1 MAQRTDIRYVRLYTD
16 GTAARK
22 LDVARPAANTTLPKK
37 AKKQKKIILHVDP
50 IAILGTVT
58 AMVMLVIMVVSM
70 FMLRDAQNKATVME
84 QRVEKVLMEN
94 QELQKEYESGYDLE
108 QVERTA
114 LALGMV
120 PKAQVQHVK
129 LHVQVPQ
136 VQTPD
141 TAWDQFVA
149 FLTGLFA

>member
-22 LDVARPAANTTLPKK
+22 LDVARPAAKTTLPRK

-50 IAILGTVT
+50 IAILGTIT

-70 FMLRDAQNKATVME
+70 FMLRDAENRATAME

-120 PKAQVQHVK
+120 PKAEVQHVK